1 MIHTLCWQAKFVTS
15 TTTRNAEEGVLVNEE
30 GLLILVQAYDKLG
43 LNDLRNDAE
52 RVMKTNFPN
61 SKYLSGKFDNS
72 KPWWQLWNW

>member
-1 MIHTLCWQAKFVTS
+1 M
-15 TTTRNAEEGVLVNEE
+15 
-30 GLLILVQAYDKLG
+30 QAYDKLG